1 MQWWELLEALFG
13 VLSICS
19 VKWEEQLS
27 EDEEEVPEV

>member
-19 VKWEEQLS
+19 VKWEEQL
-27 EDEEEVPEV
+27 DEKEVPEV